1 MGVKIMHAGAP
12 DAQDNATIIASL
24 HQRIQRLTEALEE
37 IELCTKHY
45 GEHHGPAIA
54 TEALN
59 TEGRH

>member
-1 MGVKIMHAGAP
+1 MSAT
-12 DAQDNATIIASL
+12 DDQQQDIDTTIASL

-54 TEALN
+54 AEALN